1 MENNPGFHGKAPTR
15 EQLEQAL
22 AQIAEGLA

>member
-1 MENNPGFHGKAPTR
+1 MENNPGFHGKAPTS

-22 AQIAEGLA
+22 AEIARGLL